1 MFVQRKIDLTF
12 KLGTGSFGEDGADE
26 VTITGLRVQAS
37 ISQSGARMG
46 EAQLRIYGLTPSLM
60 NQLSALNQAFTVI
73 RNNTITINAGDDV
86 NGMSMV
92 FQGLISM
99 AQIDLSESP
108 ASALNILAYTSMQY
122 ALKKAPASSYK
133 GTVRVSD
140 ILRDM
145 ATKMG
150 IAFEDTWGI
159 DTTLSSPYFDN
170 TLYVQARDAVEHAGI
185 EWNACEGNTLAIW
198 PKGKSRKKDAEVIS
212 SKTGMVG
219 YPGYDNQYGGITV
232 TTEFNPRLII
242 GGPVKVESELMVAN
256 GNWYTYDISHDL
268 ESETP
273 GGQWFTRFRGAPL
286 YAATQ

>member
-1 MFVQRKIDLTF
+1 MFVKRKIDLTF

-26 VTITGLRVQAS
+26 VTISGLRVQAS

-73 RNNTITINAGDDV
+73 RNNTITIKAGDDT

-99 AQIDLSESP
+99 AQIDMSEAP
-108 ASALNILAYTSMQY
+108 ASALNVLAYTSMLY
-122 ALKKAPASSYK
+122 AIKTAPASSYK
-133 GTVRVSD
+133 GTVRVAD

-145 ATKMG
+145 ANKMG

-159 DTTLSSPYFDN
+159 DTTLNSPHFDK
-170 TLYVQARDAVEHAGI
+170 TLYIQARTAVEHAGI

-198 PKGKSRKKDAEVIS
+198 PKGKSRKKDAETIS

-232 TTEFNPRLII
+232 TTEFNPRLVI
-242 GGPVKVESELMVAN
+242 GGPVKVESELLVAN
-256 GNWYTYDISHDL
+256 GNWYAYDINHDL

-273 GGQWFTRFRGAPL
+273 GGQWFTRFRGAPI
-286 YAATQ
+286 YAATK